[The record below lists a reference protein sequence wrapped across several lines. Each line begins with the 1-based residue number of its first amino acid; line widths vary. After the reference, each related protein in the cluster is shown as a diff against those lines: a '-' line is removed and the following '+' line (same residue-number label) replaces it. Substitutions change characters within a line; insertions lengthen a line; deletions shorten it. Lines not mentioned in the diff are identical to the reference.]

1 MKVNG
6 CAKILSSITLV
17 AFRIG
22 QIHFHSNHHFLN
34 FSQKFNRK
42 IEQSG
47 MNAIIIQG
55 VVDVVNFV
63 VADEVNFVD
72 DDNAALSSEEKN

>member
-1 MKVNG
+1 
-6 CAKILSSITLV
+6 
-17 AFRIG
+17 
-22 QIHFHSNHHFLN
+22 
-34 FSQKFNRK
+34 
-42 IEQSG
+42 